1 MYRFI
6 VITLLIGCILCGC
19 SQNRAENSA
28 SQNSTVEETSTSLP
42 DSTSAEKS
50 SDPDALSETEIVQL
64 FCDAMTEINHLAT
77 EDPSDNLKHIF
88 NDVKI
93 LDGVATVNQI
103 PYIET
108 SLPYDELINY
118 YGSIFTDDALDWVL
132 STKYTNINGMVYCSS
147 VGGMSGIGFTFVS
160 IENLQEN
167 TYQGTYLTGSSE
179 EEQHTTFSIKE
190 TDAGY
195 RISSIDYRPAALD

>member
-179 EEQHTTFSIKE
+179 EEQYTTFSIKE